1 MLPISNAG
9 YGIASRFCAS
19 LALAGWA
26 EAEMCEKIQSLL
38 SSDTRCPGK
47 MPLELEIQKRE
58 CQTLIFLLKDL
69 KWTPG
74 ERKTGIYNVKFCTQ
88 NTEHVL
94 SIEYDSDQELLA
106 ICVDGHQSTE
116 KLSIFNFAGNLAGL
130 LGISINEVYLKLAG
144 IDSKD
149 VIGLFKIGHNQGG
162 LTIFEEPVP
171 RTRFDIKAST
181 DALWTEYQNRFS
193 KVWPSDGI
201 WLSPPLGVIVASEF
215 KNVAVTYI
223 LEKYLA
229 ARYRNHIENKT
240 PLREEILDLGRSFS
254 PTIGNTF
261 GYFDVPLS
269 YFDKVHLSWPWC
281 GENCYP
287 ISHGACRDFTG
298 LIVSA
303 EMMVHDEL
311 NPFYGVKYY
320 DTCKL
325 NLAFAMT
332 KAHTFSSQW
341 LNHGRRY

>member
-9 YGIASRFCAS
+9 YGIASRFCSS
-19 LALAGWA
+19 LAGKS
-26 EAEMCEKIQSLL
+26 ETEMCEKIQSLL
-38 SSDTRCPGK
+38 SSDTQSLGRI
-47 MPLELEIQKRE
+47 PLELEIQKRE

-88 NTEHVL
+88 NTEHFL
-94 SIEYDSDQELLA
+94 SIEYDSGQELLD

-130 LGISINEVYLKLAG
+130 LGISINEVYFKLAG
-144 IDSKD
+144 IDNKD
-149 VIGLFKIGHNQGG
+149 VIGLFKIGQNQGG
-162 LTIFEEPVP
+162 LTIFKEPVP
-171 RTRFDIKAST
+171 RTRFDIKSST

-201 WLSPPLGVIVASEF
+201 ELPHSSGRMVASEF

-229 ARYRNHIENKT
+229 ARYSSHIKSNV

-254 PTIGNTF
+254 PTLVNTF
-261 GYFDVPLS
+261 GYFDIPLC
-269 YFDKVHLSWPWC
+269 YFDRVHLSWPWH
-281 GENCYP
+281 GKNCYP
-287 ISHGACRDFTG
+287 ITRGACRDFAG

-311 NPFYGVKYY
+311 NPFDDRRNY
-320 DTCKL
+320 DTCKPYL
-325 NLAFAMT
+325 KLTMKTPYA
-332 KAHTFSSQW
+332 FSSQW
-341 LNHGRRY
+341 LKNDTQN

>member
-1 MLPISNAG
+1 
-9 YGIASRFCAS
+9 
-19 LALAGWA
+19 
-26 EAEMCEKIQSLL
+26 MCKKIQSLL
-38 SSDTRCPGK
+38 SSDPRCLERI
-47 MPLELEIQKRE
+47 PLELEIQKRE

-69 KWTPG
+69 EWTPG

-88 NTEHVL
+88 NTKHVL
-94 SIEYDSDQELLA
+94 SIEYDSDQELLD
-106 ICVDGHQSTE
+106 ICVDGHQATE

-149 VIGLFKIGHNQGG
+149 VISLFKIGQNQEG
-162 LTIFEEPVP
+162 LTIFKEPVP

-201 WLSPPLGVIVASEF
+201 ELPHSSGRMVASEF

-229 ARYRNHIENKT
+229 ARYSSHIKSNV

-254 PTIGNTF
+254 PTLVNTF
-261 GYFDVPLS
+261 GYFDIPLC
-269 YFDKVHLSWPWC
+269 YFDRVHLSWPWH
-281 GENCYP
+281 GKNCYP
-287 ISHGACRDFTG
+287 ITRGACRDFAG

-311 NPFYGVKYY
+311 NPFHGGRYY
-320 DTCKL
+320 NTCKTYL
-325 NLAFAMT
+325 EFIMRT
-332 KAHTFSSQW
+332 PYTFSFQW
-341 LNHGRRY
+341 LKHDMQS